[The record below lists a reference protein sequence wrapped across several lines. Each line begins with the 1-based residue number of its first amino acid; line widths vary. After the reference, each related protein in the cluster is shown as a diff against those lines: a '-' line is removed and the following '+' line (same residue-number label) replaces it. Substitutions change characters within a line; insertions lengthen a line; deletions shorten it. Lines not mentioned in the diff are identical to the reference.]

1 MRAVRLILHTIAL
14 VALVGAFASGSR
26 QLYRTEWGSN
36 PAANHFALR
45 FDSGELRFII
55 NREFIEEDDDG
66 VKVDFNT
73 RLFPGVRYR
82 RHKAGIVPVLHYGHR
97 SIRPSLE
104 YSGPLI
110 SYTCVSVSC
119 IWIAVLTGIYPIAF
133 ALRETVRR
141 RRRRGE
147 ILCRLCGYN
156 LRGNASGVCPEC
168 GAAMV
173 ASSAAAGGEPSNA
186 TRRSSSV

>member
-1 MRAVRLILHTIAL
+1 MRAVRLILLTIAL
-14 VALVGAFASGSR
+14 VALVGAYAPGSR

-36 PAANHFALR
+36 PAANHVALR

-66 VKVDFNT
+66 VKVDFNA

-82 RHKAGIVPVLHYGHR
+82 RHKAGIEPVLHYDHGAFGT
-97 SIRPSLE
+97 SLE

-119 IWIAVLTGIYPIAF
+119 IWIAVLTGIYPIMF

-147 ILCRLCGYN
+147 ILCRLCGYD

-168 GAAMV
+168 GAAM
-173 ASSAAAGGEPSNA
+173 AGNEPSIA
-186 TRRSSSV
+186 ARPSSSV